1 MTLSW
6 VGCQQELGGLI
17 ENGELSAAVRKLE
30 AVERGRASDESEN
43 KLAEPLHAISA
54 LLV

>member
-17 ENGELSAAVRKLE
+17 ENGELSAFSTYRLLELALYHSLGKL
-30 AVERGRASDESEN
+30 RA
-43 KLAEPLHAISA
+43 
-54 LLV
+54 